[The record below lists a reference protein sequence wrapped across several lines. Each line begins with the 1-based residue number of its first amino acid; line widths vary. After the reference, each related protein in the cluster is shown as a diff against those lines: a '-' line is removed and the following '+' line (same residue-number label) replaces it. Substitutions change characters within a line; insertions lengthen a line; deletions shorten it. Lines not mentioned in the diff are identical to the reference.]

1 MTATTK
7 TLLVMAGG
15 TGGHVYPAMAVADH
29 LQAKGWNIVWLC
41 TVGGMENR
49 LLANKNYQ
57 KAMMTMRGVR
67 GKGLMGWLLLPIKLS
82 LALAQAYSAIAK
94 FKPNLVLGMGGF
106 AAFPGGLMAYVMR
119 KPLLIHEQNSVAGLT
134 NKTLSHFASR
144 VLSAFP
150 SAFGTKATLVGNPVR
165 REITQVAAPEAR
177 MQTRSGPLRLLVVGG
192 SLGAQALNQVLPTAL
207 ATIAMA
213 QRPQVVH
220 QAGEKHITALKAHYE
235 QAGVKA
241 EAMAY
246 IEDMAA
252 MYSWADVVICRAG
265 ALTIA
270 ELSAAGVASVLVP
283 FPHAV
288 DDHQTSNARYL
299 ADADAAILVSQ
310 STFTA
315 DKLAGLIQNLSRE
328 QCLSMAIKARALGKP
343 EATASV
349 ANICME
355 LAA

>member
-150 SAFGTKATLVGNPVR
+150 AAFGTKATLVGNPVR
-165 REITQVAAPEAR
+165 NEITQVAAPEAR

-207 ATIAMA
+207 ATIAIA

-220 QAGEKHITALKAHYE
+220 QAGEKHINELKAHYK

-270 ELSAAGVASVLVP
+270 ELSAVGVASVLVP